1 MANRALN
8 HRKAVTPTKSSI
20 AGMTA
25 NDPARVGKNGG
36 TCRGPLTYF
45 PPPLRLTSPAPP
57 AGPLSRCPSP
67 HLPALCVGAVRV
79 YAVTRVKVRL
89 IQGKELRQDDAP
101 LTAQS
106 PLVCSVRLTYDQSA
120 LGVSESFK
128 CHPKRPDDDCVV
140 HWDETLVLEVGP
152 SRHTGATSCACPS
165 HTAHKHTPFSSSNVT
180 RRSPIFPLHILRS
193 PS

>member
-1 MANRALN
+1 MANRAFN
-8 HRKAVTPTKSSI
+8 HRKAITPTKSSI

-36 TCRGPLTYF
+36 TCCGPLTSPPTLRMTTPAPHG
-45 PPPLRLTSPAPP
+45 PPPHIVPRPTRL
-57 AGPLSRCPSP
+57 
-67 HLPALCVGAVRV
+67 LCVRAVHV
-79 YAVTRVKVRL
+79 HAVTRVRVRL

-140 HWDETLVLEVGP
+140 HWDETLVLEVGQ
-152 SRHTGATSCACPS
+152 SRHTVATSHACPS
-165 HTAHKHTPFSSSNVT
+165 HTAHKQTPFSSSP
-180 RRSPIFPLHILRS
+180 RAFYPGPPFPLVILLS